1 MSVCHE
7 VAGLPS
13 IALPAVPGESASPS
27 GEKTVAL
34 VGWTMLPE
42 RAGLAADDAV
52 EDVGPFSPSSS
63 LLRPPPTEHP
73 IVSNA
78 WLAGSDLRGR
88 VVDPAQYLGA
98 VGHRGRLLQQV
109 QKR

>member
-34 VGWTMLPE
+34 VGWTTLPE
-42 RAGLAADDAV
+42 GAGLAADDAV
-52 EDVGPFSPSSS
+52 DDVVA
-63 LLRPPPTEHP
+63 E
-73 IVSNA
+73 V
-78 WLAGSDLRGR
+78 R
-88 VVDPAQYLGA
+88 V
-98 VGHRGRLLQQV
+98 
-109 QKR
+109 